1 MLVRIIA
8 PIFVF
13 GISILVHE
21 LGHFLAARRAGID
34 VEKFSFGFGPKLV
47 GIKRGQTEY
56 CICLLFF
63 FGGYVKMA
71 GDEMGEEP
79 KGERT
84 GREFLSKPPS
94 KRSLVVLAGPLMN
107 LLLAVIVYTA
117 VFRIGMPEPVT
128 PDGLRIAEVK
138 EGSPWARAGL
148 QGGDRITA
156 LEGKAVETWNRFFK
170 IIVLNPNKPLE
181 LELNRGGK
189 RIITSVNPERDEG
202 GLPIIDDILPSQSAI
217 LGQVHSGYP
226 AEAAGLC
233 SGDEILAIDGR
244 EINSWN
250 EMSKI
255 IRAKPGEETELLV
268 KRDNEQ
274 IKVKVTPVLDKE
286 KGFAVI
292 GVTCGTRFEIR
303 RYGLVQSFGK
313 SLIQSKEDICMLF
326 KFLKLLICRQIS
338 PKNIAGPIGI
348 IHISGQ
354 VAQAGFIPLLLLIAL
369 ININFGIINLFPIP
383 IVDGGHIVLF
393 SIEAIRRK
401 PLSEK
406 KLVVIQKIG
415 IAFLI
420 TMLVLI
426 SYNDILRLA
435 GELLGR

>member
-1 MLVRIIA
+1 MLIWIA

-34 VEKFSFGFGPKLV
+34 VEKFSLGFGPKLV

-71 GDEMGEEP
+71 GDEMGEER
-79 KGERT
+79 KAEIT
-84 GREFLSKPPS
+84 GREFLSKSPGM
-94 KRSLVVLAGPLMN
+94 RNLVILAGPLMN

-117 VFRIGMPEPVT
+117 VFRIGVPEPVT

-148 QGGDRITA
+148 QRGDRITA
-156 LEGKAVETWNRFFK
+156 LEGKAVETWRDFFK
-170 IIVLNPNKPLE
+170 IIVLNPNRPLE
-181 LELNRGGK
+181 LELNRGGD
-189 RIITSVNPERDEG
+189 RITTLVNPEKDER
-202 GLPIIDDILPSQSAI
+202 GLPIIDDILPSQLAI
-217 LGQVHSGYP
+217 LGQVRSGYP
-226 AEAAGLC
+226 AEAAGLR
-233 SGDEILAIDGR
+233 SGDKILAIDGR
-244 EINSWN
+244 EINSWD

-255 IRAKPGEETELLV
+255 IQGKSGEKIELLV
-268 KRDNEQ
+268 KRDSEHF
-274 IKVKVTPVLDKE
+274 KVKVTPVLDKQL
-286 KGFAVI
+286 GFAVI
-292 GVTCGTRFEIR
+292 GVTPGTKFEIR

-313 SLIQSKEDICMLF
+313 SLIRAKEDICMLF
-326 KFLKLLICRQIS
+326 RFLKLLIRGQIS

-348 IHISGQ
+348 IQISGQ
-354 VAQAGFIPLLLLIAL
+354 VAQAGIIPLLLLLAL

-406 KLVVIQKIG
+406 KLVAIQKIG

-420 TMLVLI
+420 TLLVLVT
-426 SYNDILRLA
+426 YNDILRWA
-435 GELLGR
+435 GELLKR